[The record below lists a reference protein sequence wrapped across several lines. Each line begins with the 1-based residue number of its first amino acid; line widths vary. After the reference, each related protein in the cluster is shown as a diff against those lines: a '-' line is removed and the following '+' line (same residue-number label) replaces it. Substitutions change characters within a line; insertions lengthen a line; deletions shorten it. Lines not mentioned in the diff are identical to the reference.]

1 MRRVSVSQVFCV
13 WACFLLASPVT
24 AWFGAL
30 KKVSQSTQAGRWRD
44 ALGTSSSGHGTS
56 GTAFGQSSSSS
67 ADTEWRTYGHDPG
80 GTRFSPL
87 KQINNTN
94 VQQLQRAWT
103 YQVAPTP
110 NSGIEAFEST
120 PLMVDGVLY
129 FTTQTSRALAVDAE
143 TGREHWVFD
152 PFPGESGTRRP
163 LPNRGAAYWEGDSP
177 VACGGGKH
185 Q

>member
-1 MRRVSVSQVFCV
+1 MSRLFSV
-13 WACFLLASPVT
+13 WACLLLAC
-24 AWFGAL
+24 GA
-30 KKVSQSTQAGRWRD
+30 S
-44 ALGTSSSGHGTS
+44 
-56 GTAFGQSSSSS
+56 FGQSSSRS
-67 ADTEWRTYGHDPG
+67 ADTEWRSYGHDPG

-94 VQQLQRAWT
+94 VQQLERAWT

-120 PLMVDGVLY
+120 PLMVDGALY
-129 FTTQTSRALAVDAE
+129 FTTQSSRAIAVDAE
-143 TGREHWVFD
+143 TGKELWVFD

-163 LPNRGAAYWEGDSP
+163 VPNRGAAYWEGYSP

-185 Q
+185 QLDKRRSWRHTPCSRKDKVREK